1 MPDVENSSLEEM
13 FVKLCKDKEMHE
25 MVNTEPYL
33 TTKYSLIRW
42 CGAAAYTST
51 SCRRCWSLA

>member
-1 MPDVENSSLEEM
+1 MKNMPDVENSSLEEM

-25 MVNTEPYL
+25 MVNTAVSDY
-33 TTKYSLIRW
+33 KIFFDKVVRW
-42 CGAAAYTST
+42 PTST